1 MKIMPMSEAKARL
14 SRLVDEVRERN
25 AEILITK
32 NGRPAAV
39 LLSADEVESWKET
52 QAIRSN
58 RGFMEEIRKGLKLLR
73 KRKARLYT
81 LEELF
86 GGTS

>member
-1 MKIMPMSEAKARL
+1 MKILPLSEAKARL
-14 SRLVDEVRERN
+14 NRLVDEVRERDE
-25 AEILITK
+25 EILITK

-52 QAIRSN
+52 LAITSDRD
-58 RGFMEEIRKGLKLLR
+58 FMEEIRKGLKQLR
-73 KRKARLYT
+73 KQNARLYT

-86 GGTS
+86 DR

>member
-1 MKIMPMSEAKARL
+1 MPLSEAKARL

-32 NGRPAAV
+32 SGRPAAV
-39 LLSADEVESWKET
+39 LLSPDEVESWRET
-52 QAIRSN
+52 LAIRSN
-58 RGFMEEIRKGLKLLR
+58 RDFMEEIRKGLELLR

>member
-1 MKIMPMSEAKARL
+1 MKILPLSEVKVRL
-14 SRLVDEVRERN
+14 NRLVDEVRKGEE
-25 AEILITK
+25 EILITK

-39 LLSADEVESWKET
+39 LLSADEVESWRESLAIKSD
-52 QAIRSN
+52 QA
-58 RGFMEEIRKGLKLLR
+58 FMEEIRKGLRHLR

-86 GGTS
+86 DR

>member
-1 MKIMPMSEAKARL
+1 MKILPLSEAKARL
-14 SRLVDEVRERN
+14 NRLVDEVRERDE
-25 AEILITK
+25 EILITK

-39 LLSADEVESWKET
+39 LLSADEVESWRET
-52 QAIRSN
+52 LAITSD
-58 RGFMEEIRKGLKLLR
+58 RGFMEEIRQGLKLLR

-86 GGTS
+86 DR

>member
-1 MKIMPMSEAKARL
+1 MKILPLSEVKVRL
-14 SRLVDEVRERN
+14 NRLVDEVRER
-25 AEILITK
+25 EEQILITK

-52 QAIRSN
+52 LAIKSDRD
-58 RGFMEEIRKGLKLLR
+58 FMEEIRKGLRLLR

-86 GGTS
+86 DR

>member
-1 MKIMPMSEAKARL
+1 MKILPLSEVKVRL
-14 SRLVDEVRERN
+14 NRLVDEVREREE
-25 AEILITK
+25 EILITK

-39 LLSADEVESWKET
+39 LLSADEVERWKET
-52 QAIRSN
+52 LAIKSDRN
-58 RGFMEEIRKGLKLLR
+58 FMEEIRKGLRLLR

-86 GGTS
+86 DR